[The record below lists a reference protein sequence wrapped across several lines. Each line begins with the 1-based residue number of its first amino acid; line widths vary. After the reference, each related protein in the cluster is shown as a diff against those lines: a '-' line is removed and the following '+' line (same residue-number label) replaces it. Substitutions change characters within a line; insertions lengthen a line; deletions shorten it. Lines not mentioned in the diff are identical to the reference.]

1 MRRGRWSNARLA
13 HPHMV
18 SSPIIVVCEAVLRS
32 GAGSG
37 SLAHLVD

>member
-1 MRRGRWSNARLA
+1 MRGSPIHTL
-13 HPHMV
+13 V